1 MCLLP
6 LTLDLMT
13 MDSISNFQS
22 KVYIIWIKIFTIKKS
37 RNYFSFV
44 PCLLHVTILGSG
56 ISKSGKTW
64 KMISTISWC
73 FYWFAVLTVVWKI
86 WYTSDTSYI
95 MQTIIAY
102 QHLPPTKFLLTF
114 VGLYS
119 PDNDQTILLN
129 IENKI
134 GNA

>member
-1 MCLLP
+1 MLQFWEVVYPKAVKHEKWYLP
-6 LTLDLMT
+6 LVGA
-13 MDSISNFQS
+13 SIGLPF
-22 KVYIIWIKIFTIKKS
+22 
-37 RNYFSFV
+37 
-44 PCLLHVTILGSG
+44 
-56 ISKSGKTW
+56 
-64 KMISTISWC
+64 
-73 FYWFAVLTVVWKI
+73 LTVVWKI